1 MNKREEIETENNIV
15 IVGGGFAGTTLAKSL
30 EKRIDDSHHIVLISQ
45 ESYTTFQP
53 MLPEVVGGSVFPA
66 QIVAPIRQM
75 IKRSQFVLG
84 SAVNVNPAQH
94 CVTCET
100 LAGLRNIPYKHLVF
114 AFGARANLALV
125 PGMQEHALPLKL
137 IGDAMHM
144 RNRILERIARMELES
159 DTVLRKW
166 LGHFIVIGG
175 GFNGVEVAGEL
186 CDYLRNIVRY
196 FPRVRQDELS
206 VTIMHSSARLLPEMP
221 EQLGIKAMQS
231 MVKRGIQVR
240 LNSCAARV
248 DEEGVELASG
258 EYIPGATVICT
269 IGTRP
274 NRLVEKLGLP
284 AVRGRIETQGDMSV
298 KWRDNIWAAGDCAL
312 IMDVLN
318 NQPVPPTA
326 QFAVAQAHQLSR
338 NIARRLRKS
347 PSVPFRHRPRGMMA
361 TIGHMK
367 GVAEVGGMH
376 FSGLPAWLLWRAYY
390 LLRMPTFGRKLR
402 IWVEWTW
409 SMFFTADI
417 TLLRFTRTHE
427 LLAEEASRTQSE
439 SLRVFTDE

>member
-1 MNKREEIETENNIV
+1 M
-15 IVGGGFAGTTLAKSL
+15 
-30 EKRIDDSHHIVLISQ
+30 LISQ
-45 ESYTTFQP
+45 ESYTTFHP

-84 SAVNVNPAQH
+84 SVVNVNPAQH
-94 CVTCET
+94 SVTCET
-100 LAGLRNIPYKHLVF
+100 LAGSRNIPYKHLVL

-137 IGDAMHM
+137 IGDAMHI
-144 RNRILERIARMELES
+144 RNRILQRIARMELDS

-175 GFNGVEVAGEL
+175 GFSGVEVAGEL
-186 CDYLRNIVRY
+186 CDYLRNIVHY
-196 FPRVRQDELS
+196 FPRARQCELS
-206 VTIMHSSARLLPEMP
+206 VTIMHSSARLLPELP

-240 LNSCAARV
+240 LNSRAARV
-248 DEEGVELASG
+248 DEGGVELASG

-274 NRLVEKLGLP
+274 NPLVEKCGLP

-312 IMDVLN
+312 ITDVLN
-318 NQPVPPTA
+318 NQFAPPTA
-326 QFAVAQAHQLSR
+326 QSAVAQAYQLSR

-347 PSVPFRHRPRGMMA
+347 PSVPFRHRSRGIMA
-361 TIGHMK
+361 TVGHMK
-367 GVAEVGGMH
+367 GVAEVGGVH

-409 SMFFTADI
+409 SMFFAADI

-427 LLAEEASRTQSE
+427 LLAEESRTQSE
-439 SLRVFTDE
+439 SLRVFTGE